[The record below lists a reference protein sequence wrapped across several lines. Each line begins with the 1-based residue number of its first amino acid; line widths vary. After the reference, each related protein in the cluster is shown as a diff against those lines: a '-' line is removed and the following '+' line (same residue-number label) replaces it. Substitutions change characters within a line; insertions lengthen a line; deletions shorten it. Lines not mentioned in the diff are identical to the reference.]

1 MRKIKNQIIANL
13 FGAVILVASAYLTFI
28 IAFWLRPARDFEIF
42 GTTSLVIQL
51 VILIV
56 ATVLMLIVHEGFHG
70 ICFWMFTGSRPKFA
84 IKPFYAYAAA
94 PDWYLPKWQYFL
106 TALAPFLAIPLL
118 SFLGIAIGPRW
129 SLIPLMA
136 VIIFNAAGAV
146 GDLWVAGALLLR
158 DPKVLSN
165 DNGDV
170 VSFYEPVPEAELDG
184 GGQS

>member
-1 MRKIKNQIIANL
+1 MRKIRNQIIANI
-13 FGAVILVASAYLTFI
+13 FGALVLVASAYLTFI
-28 IAFWLRPARDFEIF
+28 IAFRLRDAKDFELY
-42 GTTSLVIQL
+42 GTTSVIVQL
-51 VILIV
+51 VILVV

-70 ICFWMFTGSRPKFA
+70 LGFWIFTGSKPMFA

-106 TALAPFLAIPLL
+106 TALAPFIAIPLL
-118 SFLGIAIGPRW
+118 GFLGIAIGPRW

-136 VIIFNAAGAV
+136 VIVFNAAGAV

-158 DPKVLSN
+158 APTVLAN

-170 VSFYEPVPEAELDG
+170 VSFYEPGTEAELDG
-184 GGQS
+184 GDQS